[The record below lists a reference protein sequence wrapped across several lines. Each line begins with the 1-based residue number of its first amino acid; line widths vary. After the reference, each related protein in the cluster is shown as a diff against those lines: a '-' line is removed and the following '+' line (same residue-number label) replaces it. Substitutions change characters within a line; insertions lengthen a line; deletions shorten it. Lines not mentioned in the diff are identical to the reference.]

1 MLAHIFPGQGSQ
13 TVGMG
18 KEVYDFSF
26 TAKSKFEKAND
37 ILGFRLT
44 DIMFRGT
51 MDELKQTRVTQPA
64 IFIHSVALA
73 MFMSKEHKPEMMA
86 GHSLGEFSALV
97 ASKAITLDAGIKLV
111 NLRAQAMQRACE
123 KSNGTMAAVLKLSDD
138 VVERVCAEIGG
149 IVIPANYNSPGQL
162 VISGEQAAVEQA
174 AEKLKEEG
182 GRAIVLKVAGAFHS
196 ELMRPAY
203 DELAEAIEAT
213 EFSEPFCPIYQNVT
227 ATATRDPKLLKENLK
242 EHILSPVKWVDT
254 INNMVDDGATEFQ
267 EIGPG
272 KILQGLVKKINPEIE
287 VTSINTIPVSK
298 DADEK

>member
-13 TVGMG
+13 SIGMG
-18 KEVYDFSF
+18 QEVYDYSF

-44 DIMFRGT
+44 DTMFRGT
-51 MDELKQTRVTQPA
+51 VEELKQTRVTQPA

-73 MFMSKEHKPEMMA
+73 MFLSKEHKPDMMA

-97 ASKAITLDAGIKLV
+97 ASKTLTLDAGIRLV

-123 KSNGTMAAVLKLSDD
+123 KSDGTMAAVLKLPDD
-138 VVERVCAEIGG
+138 VVEKVCSEIDG

-162 VISGEQAAVEQA
+162 VISGERSAVEAAV
-174 AEKLKEEG
+174 EKLKEED
-182 GRAIVLKVAGAFHS
+182 GRAIILKVAGAFHS
-196 ELMRPAY
+196 DLMRPAY
-203 DELAEAIEAT
+203 DELAAAIEAT

-227 ATATRDPKLLKENLK
+227 ATATSNPEILKENLK
-242 EHILSPVKWVDT
+242 KHILSPVRWVDT
-254 INNMVDDGATEFQ
+254 VNNMVADGATEFQ

-272 KILQGLVKKINPEIE
+272 KILQGLIKKIDSTIE
-287 VTSINTIPVSK
+287 VSTINSIP
-298 DADEK
+298 ADQKEDEN